1 MKTRFLALAA
11 LVLGL
16 ASCQTEPEGLDV
28 NVGGEVDTYVTVSLP
43 ETTRANSHLGA
54 FDNVIEDADYTIR
67 YIFQVFYGETE
78 SKATRQVIYTDSDHV
93 SFPVRLVPNRHYNFV
108 VWADVV
114 PADGK
119 VMNTIVDYDQAA
131 DYHYNTADL
140 KDIQIIDVDGGHKWE
155 EMDETRDA
163 FTGQYYTAEDGDG
176 SPYTGAK
183 NISFTL
189 TRPFAKLRVI
199 TTDMEQLNDLVIAPT
214 KAAVTYTTG
223 LYSSFNAFAGAVNDA
238 KTTKTHDKFV
248 IKDYADNVND
258 KSKVLFTDYLFAAD
272 QDEVVNFTLT
282 VYDQD
287 DVVIGKTINFNT
299 PIPARRNYL
308 TTISGNILT
317 DGNNIT
323 VTVDEAFE
331 NANNSTDA
339 PYYQQTIS
347 SAAEFYKALENGGEY
362 IVISDFLINYAYVPA
377 PQRTAAI
384 ENAAPVT
391 TLINLNG
398 MTITVDNDTTDAF
411 VTLNGGSLHIAG
423 EGAIEGRGKLI
434 EGDVVVTGGA
444 DIDSNVADAMT
455 GIEALTYIC
464 ENGGEFTFTENLTAE
479 EVILVNTTNPVVIN
493 GNSKTFYTSVNRAIR
508 VAKSKANLTINDLNI
523 VSSAVMIYP
532 SDVRGISIDASLT
545 EVQMTL
551 NNCSIDFT
559 DKTTNDWTYAVN
571 VSGSGTGHKV
581 TVNGG
586 TYEGANVV
594 NAHGAK
600 NTIVVKNATLNSLY
614 PNSDLYYGACIWV
627 LQNQESSVY
636 AEGNTFNG
644 SNAMAFNLGSG
655 TALEEKNNIDN
666 TKFLYNGTYY
676 VASAQRLQEAVDSTK
691 SDIKIE
697 FIGDLNGDVTIIQK
711 QGVKITIDGADY
723 KYNGSIKVHSNSN
736 YYADAALTI
745 KNVNFETSAASIN
758 VIEAV
763 ENGSK
768 RYSQNITVENC
779 TFTATDDAVNT
790 SVAVQVKAT
799 RGVTVTGCAAIDMHS
814 LIQAQS
820 CDTGDVKVI
829 NSIVNGKNGV
839 AFKQVKSA
847 TVEGTSINALE
858 YGIRYD
864 GNIDNYGI
872 VVKNNNVT
880 ANQPLIVRKMTGKN
894 NTIALEGT
902 NTLTTEAKYQVV
914 ITNGSDDTA
923 YVTPTGTYTLTGAE
937 GYTVFP
943 EKSINGYC
951 DRVITNVAGVRYVG
965 DAFESGYKENALWFK
980 NYVFGGDAAIKVD
993 GITYGAIII
1002 ENCSGEFKNDV
1013 ITINNDNNSVMIL
1026 QNLDFTIAE
1035 GKKLIKSTNK
1045 IYQVFMANITING
1058 EKMTNE
1064 TIAKYLE
1071 NVEWYQVVEEI

>member
-16 ASCQTEPEGLDV
+16 ASCQTEPEGLNV
-28 NVGGEVDTYVTVSLP
+28 NVGGAVDTTITVSLP
-43 ETTRANSHLGA
+43 ETTRANSTLGA
-54 FDNVIEDADYTIR
+54 FENVDLTGDLTVR
-67 YIFQVFYGETE
+67 YILQVYYNNEPSHE
-78 SKATRQVIYTDSDHV
+78 RLVKYSDNTSV
-93 SFPVRLVPNRHYNFV
+93 NFDVRLVPGRDYNFV
-108 VWADVV
+108 VWADLVKGNF
-114 PADGK
+114 AE
-119 VMNTIVDYDQAA
+119 N
-131 DYHYNTADL
+131 HYNNEDGLYYNTTYL
-140 KDIQIIDVDGGHKWE
+140 HNITIKKDKWE
-155 EMDETRDA
+155 AMDEKRDA
-163 FTGQYYTAEDGDG
+163 FTGYFNTADGDKRYSAG
-176 SPYTGAK
+176 LP
-183 NISFTL
+183 IDITL
-189 TRPFAKLRVI
+189 TRPFAKLRVV
-199 TTDMEQLNDLVIAPT
+199 TTDMVELSNLNIVPHNAI
-214 KAAVTYTTG
+214 VTYTTKFHE
-223 LYSSFNAFAGAVNDA
+223 SFNACTGEYGAETVEKAHSTAFNIEEYSDFDN
-238 KTTKTHDKFV
+238 TDKE
-248 IKDYADNVND
+248 D
-258 KSKVLFTDYLFAAD
+258 SHKVLFTDYFFAD
-272 QDEVVNFTLT
+272 DS
-282 VYDQD
+282 
-287 DVVIGKTINFNT
+287 DVVKFVMNVNEENGALIKSNNFST
-299 PIPARRNYL
+299 DIPVQRNYL

-317 DGNNIT
+317 DGNKIT
-323 VTVDEAFE
+323 VDVTEGFA

-362 IVISDFLINYAYVPA
+362 IVISNFLINYAYVPA
-377 PQRTAAI
+377 AQRTATI
-384 ENAAPVT
+384 EHADPVT

-444 DIDSNVADAMT
+444 DIDSNVADAKT

-464 ENGGEFTFTENLTAE
+464 ENGGEFTFTEDLESSDVVFVKTA
-479 EVILVNTTNPVVIN
+479 NPVVIN
-493 GNSKTFYTSVNRAIR
+493 GNNFTLTSSANRAIR
-508 VAKSKANLTINDLNI
+508 ATVANANITVNNLN
-523 VSSAVMIYP
+523 VKVTTERVGT
-532 SDVRGISIDASLT
+532 SDIRGFSIDDVTNASL
-545 EVQMTL
+545 TL
-551 NNCSIDFT
+551 NNCSVDFT
-559 DKTTNDWTYAVN
+559 SDSAFDWSYAVN
-571 VSGSGTGHKV
+571 VVGGSKHKV
-581 TVNGG
+581 TINGG
-586 TYEGANVV
+586 TYEGANVINV
-594 NAHGAK
+594 WGDNQTINIDGATLTSIYRYNESYRGQCIRLEGTGCHVTVK
-600 NTIVVKNATLNSLY
+600 NSIFNGEHASVLGEKTPGANTIVFEN
-614 PNSDLYYGACIWV
+614 
-627 LQNQESSVY
+627 
-636 AEGNTFNG
+636 NT
-644 SNAMAFNLGSG
+644 
-655 TALEEKNNIDN
+655 DN
-666 TKFLYNGTYY
+666 TMYFDDNTYF
-676 VASAQRLQEAVDSTK
+676 VASAEKLQEAVNVTDK
-691 SDIKIE
+691 DEINIKLINDIV
-697 FIGDLNGDVTIIQK
+697 GDVTVVQK
-711 QGVKITIDGADY
+711 PSVKITIDGEG
-723 KYNGSIKVHSNSN
+723 KKFNGSIKVHSNSN
-736 YYADAALTI
+736 YYDDAALTI
-745 KNVNFETSAASIN
+745 KNVNFETAAASIN

-779 TFTATDDAVNT
+779 TFTATGDAVNT

-799 RGVTVTGCAAIDMHS
+799 RGVTVTGCTATNMHS

-829 NSIVNGKNGV
+829 NSTVNGKNGV

-872 VVKNNNVT
+872 VVKNNNIT

-965 DAFESGYKENALWFK
+965 DAFESGYKENALWFN

-993 GITYGAIII
+993 GITYGAIVI

-1013 ITINNDNNSVMIL
+1013 ITINNENNSVMIL

-1058 EKMTNE
+1058 EEMTNE
-1064 TIAKYLE
+1064 SIAKYLE